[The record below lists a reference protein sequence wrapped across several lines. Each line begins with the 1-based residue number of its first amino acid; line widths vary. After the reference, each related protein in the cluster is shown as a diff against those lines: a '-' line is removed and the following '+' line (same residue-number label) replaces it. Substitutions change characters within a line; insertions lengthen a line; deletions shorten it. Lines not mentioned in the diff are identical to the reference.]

1 MAGEIDPVEFGR
13 LLESVQELNRKLA
26 SHAEL
31 AERLDQRLASLE
43 SLRSSGKSAVI
54 GLALGLVFAV
64 YGLKEA
70 LGRIADWLTR

>member
-13 LLESVQELNRKLA
+13 LLESVQELNRTLA
-26 SHAEL
+26 SHAAL